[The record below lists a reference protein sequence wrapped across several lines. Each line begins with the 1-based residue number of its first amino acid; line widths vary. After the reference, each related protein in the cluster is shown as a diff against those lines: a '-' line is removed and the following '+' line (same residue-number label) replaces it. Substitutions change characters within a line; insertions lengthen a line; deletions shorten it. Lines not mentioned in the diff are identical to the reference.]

1 MKSIQL
7 FSFFILMFFLSCK
20 NDKKETDT
28 FKKNINTTEESVTT
42 TVTPDTV
49 SEIKKVESNTAIP
62 TKKVAEQKTI
72 NKGDNL
78 KEIGKKQKIII
89 KTAKEEII
97 EVEALP
103 KNPSENV
110 GLTTTKA
117 ITEEVV
123 TSKPNLTPEIFH
135 VSPTDFKNKIANGK
149 VQLVDVRTP
158 KEYNNERI
166 KGAINI
172 NYYEESLFK
181 NKMATLDKSQPVYVY
196 CRSGVRSSK
205 SAKILKNAGFK
216 VYDLKGGIKAW
227 KNNHLETVK

>member
-28 FKKNINTTEESVTT
+28 FKKNINTPEESVTT

-49 SEIKKVESNTAIP
+49 SKIKKVDSNTTIP
-62 TKKVAEQKTI
+62 TKKVAEQKTV

-78 KEIGKKQKIII
+78 KEIGKKQQKIT
-89 KTAKEEII
+89 KTAKEEIR
-97 EVEALP
+97 EVEASP

-110 GLTTTKA
+110 DSTTTKA
-117 ITEEVV
+117 VTEEVV

-181 NKMATLDKSQPVYVY
+181 NKMTALDKSQPVYVY

-216 VYDLKGGIKAW
+216 IYDLKGGIKAW